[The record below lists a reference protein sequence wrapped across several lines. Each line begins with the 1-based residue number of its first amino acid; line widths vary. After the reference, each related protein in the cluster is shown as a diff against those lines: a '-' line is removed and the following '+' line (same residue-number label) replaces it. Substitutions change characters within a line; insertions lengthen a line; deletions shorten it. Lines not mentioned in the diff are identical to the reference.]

1 MRRSTEKRSRSVPET
16 FAMTVTLVKWTVDEY
31 HRMIAAGILDK
42 RRVELLKG
50 EIVEMSPEGE
60 PHAYFSSE
68 AGEYLTRLL
77 GDRAMIR
84 QSKPITLPNDSEPE
98 PDIAIVQR
106 LGREYLEHHP
116 YPENIFW
123 VIEYS
128 DSSLDKDLQTKSN
141 VYAEVKIPEYW
152 VVNLKRRQLVVFRD
166 PQDGEY
172 ASKVTLNGGT
182 IYPLAFLDVAVS
194 VDSIVSI

>member
-1 MRRSTEKRSRSVPET
+1 MV
-16 FAMTVTLVKWTVDEY
+16 VTPAKWTTNEY
-31 HRMIAAGILDK
+31 HRMIAAGILDD
-42 RRVELLKG
+42 RCVELLRG

-84 QSKPITLPNDSEPE
+84 QCKPIRLTKNSEAQ

-106 LGREYLEHHP
+106 LGRHYLNRHP

-123 VIEYS
+123 LIEYS
-128 DSSLDKDLQTKSN
+128 DSSLDKDLEIKST
-141 VYAEVKIPEYW
+141 VYAEAEIPEYW
-152 VVNLKRRQLVVFRD
+152 VVNLKKMQLVVFRD

-172 ASKVTLNGGT
+172 ASKFTLTGGT
-182 IYPLAFLDVAVS
+182 IYPIGFPDISVALDF
-194 VDSIVSI
+194 IVSA